1 MRMRGDRFVIDAVR
15 WAMYEATVVSD
26 RNPVEIGRV
35 TLAMY
40 RHTFEIDR
48 DLFVIDGVTL
58 AMSVIAVVVLG
69 NAGAWF

>member
-1 MRMRGDRFVIDAVR
+1 
-15 WAMYEATVVSD
+15 MYEATVVSD